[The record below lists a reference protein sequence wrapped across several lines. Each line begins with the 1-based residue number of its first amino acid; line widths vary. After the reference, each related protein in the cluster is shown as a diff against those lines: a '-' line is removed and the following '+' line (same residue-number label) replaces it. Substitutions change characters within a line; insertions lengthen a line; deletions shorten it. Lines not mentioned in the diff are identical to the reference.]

1 MYKEAIFE
9 LISFTDI
16 INTSDAF
23 VELLYSI
30 KADLAKMLFKQLISI
45 SDYDLVNK
53 SLFYQMTFIA
63 FLRRDWF
70 YEI

>member
-53 SLFYQMTFIA
+53 ALFYKMTFIE
-63 FLRRDWF
+63 FLRRD
-70 YEI
+70 